1 MTEHHIIGLSAVAA
15 GLSTA
20 LALITGRAP
29 YLSLT
34 RRPTMAMR
42 ADHPDHYWESVSAFA
57 VIALIFGWM
66 IFQ

>member
-1 MTEHHIIGLSAVAA
+1 MTEHQIVGLSAVAA
-15 GLSTA
+15 ALSTA

-34 RRPTMAMR
+34 SRPTMAMR
-42 ADHPDHYWESVSAFA
+42 LDNPDHYWESVSAFA
-57 VIALIFGWM
+57 VVALIFGWM